1 MGGFRLKDLLLI
13 IDMQNVYMP
22 GQPWECPSMP
32 AALKQI
38 RRLLDSPFCK
48 KAYDVVFT
56 RYIAS
61 EHPSGCWKQYNKNNY
76 HINSN
81 PFLNQIVPQLQ
92 PYLMKWPFY
101 DKSTYSACSIPQIME
116 QLSFYRRVLISG
128 VVAECCV
135 LFTVEGLI
143 DAGAQIFYLKDAVS
157 GKSSASE
164 QMACQFTAQFIPVHT
179 KVLTV
184 GSYLQELSSIFP
196 DA

>member
-61 EHPSGCWKQYNKNNY
+61 EHPSGCWKQYNKNNS

-101 DKSTYSACSIPQIME
+101 DKSTYSA
-116 QLSFYRRVLISG
+116 
-128 VVAECCV
+128 ECCV

-143 DAGAQIFYLKDAVS
+143 DAGVQIFYLKDTVS